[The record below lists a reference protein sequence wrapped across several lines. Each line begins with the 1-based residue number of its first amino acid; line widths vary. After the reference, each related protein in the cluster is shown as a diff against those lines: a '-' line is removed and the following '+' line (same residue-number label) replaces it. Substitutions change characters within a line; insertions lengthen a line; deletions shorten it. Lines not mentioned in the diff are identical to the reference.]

1 MAQPQR
7 KPASKLHATR
17 TTTPALAE
25 SQGDEHEEAMIDES
39 VDESFPAS
47 DPPAV
52 ANPGSS
58 LAVKSIAESGRET
71 FDVEGEVHKVKPG
84 KVQAG
89 AVAKQKKPK
98 SSSR

>member
-1 MAQPQR
+1 MAEPQR

-17 TTTPALAE
+17 TPGLAG
-25 SQGDEHEEAMIDES
+25 SRGDEHEEAMIDES

-47 DPPAV
+47 DPPAI

-71 FDVEGEVHKVKPG
+71 FDGEGEVHRVEPG
-84 KVQAG
+84 KGQAG
-89 AVAKQKKPK
+89 AGAKQKKPK
-98 SSSR
+98 PSGR